1 MLKKILTAIWIADF
15 IIIMMITIKGLIKN
29 YSNNNY
35 DLVS

>member
-15 IIIMMITIKGLIKN
+15 IIITMITIKGLIRN